1 MKNKKPLGTN
11 SVDLPDY
18 FNQTTVKKGQMISYD
33 LERTASHTTAQGQ
46 STALNSSLEERRKS
60 YDSAGSHGENSV
72 NQIYLSAEKQLLEFQ
87 PKKMECILGSYLIAD
102 ITRKLMVSLAKQGD
116 LMIPKNQFN
125 EKLREEML
133 EFKISLT
140 DEILNS
146 LKVNKVI
153 HITTRKFG
161 EWGNFDY
168 VSMFLDEISIE
179 SLDWCLRSLRKDR
192 MTPREK
198 LVYSRLKECFG
209 VNLSNQDW
217 RGHLKYLL
225 AQSKK
230 SEKAFERRVHINF
243 KKSNLSFLLSIEKEP
258 EKNSD
263 ILVIYPD
270 GKEYIID
277 DTKEFDENDQKLWK
291 EFLEFFDRF
300 FESSQSSDYSSRRN
314 SPSTSS
320 NNWTSSVENIFTKEL
335 SKKPPYSPHKSISKI
350 IPGGKY
356 GAAQFVKCCGPE
368 RLKCLSLG
376 KLSIFVQEA
385 ISRNVLIYKKTNLM
399 KAENINIKKEILI
412 DLTKGT
418 FSRESVRLNPG
429 KQEKLKQ
436 VQRIILN
443 ILSANKE
450 GVTLSKLPKLINEAL
465 HFKLDL
471 QELGF
476 SKLKQLLGKNI

>member
-1 MKNKKPLGTN
+1 M
-11 SVDLPDY
+11 SV
-18 FNQTTVKKGQMISYD
+18 
-33 LERTASHTTAQGQ
+33 
-46 STALNSSLEERRKS
+46 
-60 YDSAGSHGENSV
+60 
-72 NQIYLSAEKQLLEFQ
+72 EKQLHELQ
-87 PKKMECILGSYLIAD
+87 PEKKESILDSYLFAD
-102 ITRKLMVSLAKQGD
+102 ITKKLMVSLARQGD

-133 EFKISLT
+133 NFKITLT
-140 DEILNS
+140 DEILNY
-146 LKVNKVI
+146 LKINKVI
-153 HITTRKFG
+153 HVTTRKFG

-168 VSMFLDEISIE
+168 VSMFLEEISIE

-225 AQSKK
+225 AQSQKK
-230 SEKAFERRVHINF
+230 PLERRVLINF
-243 KKSNLSFLLSIEKEP
+243 KKCNLSFLLSIEKEQ
-258 EKNSD
+258 EKNNE

-270 GKEYIID
+270 GKEYSVD

-320 NNWTSSVENIFTKEL
+320 NNWTSSVENIFTKEI
-335 SKKPPYSPHKSISKI
+335 SKKPPYTPHKSISKI

-356 GAAQFVKCCGPE
+356 GAAQFVKFCGPE
-368 RLKCLSLG
+368 RLKSLSLG

-418 FSRESVRLNPG
+418 FSKESVRLNPG

-450 GVTLSKLPKLINEAL
+450 GVTLSKLPKLINENL
-465 HFKLDL
+465 HNKLDL

-476 SKLKQLLGKNI
+476 SKLKQLLGNKNIFFFVF